1 MARVITLTTL
11 ALREPAGPLAG
22 ASSSPHTRHRSRA
35 RGLAYYYSKYTFKS
49 SILATH
55 SRTLRYEPA
64 IVLLV
69 KRSMAN
75 IRKRRFH
82 FQILEMSWEL
92 VKLSDGIVTTS
103 SFLGVEYLED
113 RSAMRKEN
121 ATWIS

>member
-1 MARVITLTTL
+1 MAD
-11 ALREPAGPLAG
+11 
-22 ASSSPHTRHRSRA
+22 
-35 RGLAYYYSKYTFKS
+35 
-49 SILATH
+49 
-55 SRTLRYEPA
+55 
-64 IVLLV
+64 
-69 KRSMAN
+69 
-75 IRKRRFH
+75 IRKLRFH